1 MSLTWQEGGRLA
13 RLVRA
18 IALGALT
25 ALILLALYLTP
36 DLLRVLLPSWMIRH
50 PIEWTAAA
58 FLAGYSAAWR
68 LTKSRHGSVPWV
80 ARLAR
85 VLHLGNAVSGKL
97 LQRWLAVGFAGL
109 STLCLLAWIP
119 HYLYWPWCR
128 DADTYALVAQEWDSG
143 VLPYRDIRAFN
154 FPGHI
159 YLHWIL
165 GKLFGWGHTGLFYA
179 LDATALLF
187 LGAVVMAWSRRRLGL
202 SLPGTA
208 VYLFFL
214 AYYLDIS
221 FMDVAQRDWH
231 APLCTT
237 LGLLMLEAWP
247 GRCTRWL
254 SALLA
259 AIAFTIRPNVVL
271 FLPALLVA
279 ATSGDV
285 TTRGAL
291 PADSARITARR
302 TILLALEWIAVF
314 TIFAAVAFAPLLLS
328 GLLDDLVRELAILR
342 PGGSHSDATTARSV
356 AILWEELRQPK
367 TWALG
372 ISLLLLSSASRDR
385 DLKLMARTWLLA
397 LTGALIYRPIHP
409 LDHGYLRTAL
419 ALVGA
424 VAWAVPIAW
433 IIRAATAEWRMRS
446 MLLPAVLGILLI
458 VYEEIPMQIPGNCSV
473 RVTIDSIRAAATGGW
488 PALPPGAWIWYSPKR
503 SSYNWDAYCRL
514 LKYIREKTGPKTIVA
529 NVLKN
534 PPFPSANGATGRR
547 SPFRVESGVPWMA
560 VVAEDLDETF
570 AGELERLGC
579 DSIVVWSPAEIDKHP
594 VLPLK
599 RLTSVI
605 VDRYEPEARFGV
617 FEVWRRKCAAPED
630 AGSLAGQSTGGDVRG
645 GREGHTH
652 QSGRN

>member
-13 RLVRA
+13 RLARV
-18 IALGALT
+18 IALGVLT
-25 ALILLALYLTP
+25 ALVPLALYLTP
-36 DLLRVLLPSWMIRH
+36 DLLGAILPWWMLRH
-50 PIEWTAAA
+50 PIEWSAAA
-58 FLAGYSAAWR
+58 FLTGYSAAWR
-68 LTKSRHGSVPWV
+68 LTKSRHARVPWV
-80 ARLAR
+80 AWLAWA
-85 VLHLGNAVSGKL
+85 LHLGNAVSGKL
-97 LQRWLAVGFAGL
+97 LQRWLAIGFVGL

-143 VLPYRDIRAFN
+143 VLPYRDIRSFN
-154 FPGHI
+154 FPGHM

-179 LDATALLF
+179 FDATALLF
-187 LGAVVMAWSRRRLGL
+187 LGAVVIAWSQRRLGL

-208 VYLFFL
+208 AYLIFL

-221 FMDVAQRDWH
+221 FLNVAQRDWH

-247 GRCTRWL
+247 GRRTRWL

-259 AIAFTIRPNVVL
+259 AIALTIRPNAVL

-279 ATSGDV
+279 ATNGDV
-285 TTRGAL
+285 TMRGAL
-291 PADSARITARR
+291 PTDSARITGKR
-302 TILLALEWIAVF
+302 TILPALEWIGAFAIFTAVG
-314 TIFAAVAFAPLLLS
+314 FAPLLLS
-328 GLLDDLVRELAILR
+328 GLLGDLVRGLAILR
-342 PGGSHSDATTARSV
+342 RGGSYSDATTARSV

-367 TWALG
+367 TWALV

-385 DLKLMARTWLLA
+385 NLKLMARTWLLA

-409 LDHGYLRTAL
+409 LDHGYLRTPL

-458 VYEEIPMQIPGNCSV
+458 VYEAIPMQIPGNCSV

-488 PALPPGAWIWYSPKR
+488 PALPPGAWIWYSPRR
-503 SSYNWDAYCRL
+503 SYYNWDAYCRL

-547 SPFRVESGVPWMA
+547 SPFRVESGVPWMS

-579 DSIVVWSPAEIDKHP
+579 DSIVVWSPAETDKHP
-594 VLPLK
+594 LLPLE

-605 VDRYEPEARFGV
+605 VDRYEPEARFGI

-630 AGSLAGQSTGGDVRG
+630 AGRPAGPTTGGDVRG
-645 GREGHTH
+645 GREGHAH
-652 QSGRN
+652 QSARN